1 MCLLN
6 PILPSL
12 HLEPEMV
19 SVRNFPMG
27 LGYFNTPGGGSVAGA
42 GMERS
47 GGGGGRYVVNLT
59 GESTSLEDR
68 L

>member
-1 MCLLN
+1 MCLLI
-6 PILPSL
+6 PILLSL
-12 HLEPEMV
+12 HLKPETV

-27 LGYFNTPGGGSVAGA
+27 LGISTLQVVVLLQGRGWGGA
-42 GMERS
+42 R
-47 GGGGGRYVVNLT
+47 GGYVVNLT